1 MGRRVP
7 RAGSE
12 HRNPCSAAAGLHRF
26 ILAAGKPV
34 FPIPASEAPE
44 RGQET
49 GATILLL
56 AGGLWSQR
64 FGEAEGRKERQ
75 SALIRTAH
83 GAVTHVPPAALCRQ
97 GLWRAGCPWPVSEP
111 GRQGR
116 KGSPRGGFRG
126 EAGLERPC
134 LPHNSE
140 DWLAG
145 WRSSGWSVR
154 LWALQQHQLPPA
166 HRA

>member
-1 MGRRVP
+1 MDRRVP

-12 HRNPCSAAAGLHRF
+12 HRNPCSTAAGLHRF

-75 SALIRTAH
+75 PALIPTAH
-83 GAVTHVPPAALCRQ
+83 GPSPTCRLRPFSDKAFGGPD
-97 GLWRAGCPWPVSEP
+97 GLGLSLSLEP

-116 KGSPRGGFRG
+116 NSSPRGGFRG
-126 EAGLERPC
+126 EGGLECPC
-134 LPHNSE
+134 LPPNGE

-145 WRSSGWSVR
+145 WRSLGWSVQ

-166 HRA
+166 H